1 MKKLLIALAVLC
13 AVSNSTNLFA
23 DQTRWQKFKQS
34 ASDWWVRNKA
44 KVAKAVGIGITVAG
58 VAVVA
63 GGTAYHVNKTQKA
76 IEDAHVSQ
84 EALGQAV
91 AWVGLLGPIG
101 YTRALNV
108 IKNAFNKEI
117 ISPEAIEG
125 LYKNKILSALGKYFN
140 NYSFVK
146 AVLSETGFSHLE
158 NQAKQYVPGSDNVLA
173 NVYEKLLKK
182 FKILDDGQDDGE

>member
-76 IEDAHVSQ
+76 IEDADVPQ

-91 AWVGLLGPIG
+91 AWVGLLGPLG
-101 YTRALNV
+101 YQRALDLIVGAYRNGT
-108 IKNAFNKEI
+108 IKYSTIAALRNAN
-117 ISPEAIEG
+117 
-125 LYKNKILSALGKYFN
+125 ILSALGKYFN
-140 NYSFVK
+140 DSKFTVSVYLGVGKAYAADTAKAVVDDFADLSESFRDFVK
-146 AVLSETGFSHLE
+146 WVRG
-158 NQAKQYVPGSDNVLA
+158 
-173 NVYEKLLKK
+173 
-182 FKILDDGQDDGE
+182 